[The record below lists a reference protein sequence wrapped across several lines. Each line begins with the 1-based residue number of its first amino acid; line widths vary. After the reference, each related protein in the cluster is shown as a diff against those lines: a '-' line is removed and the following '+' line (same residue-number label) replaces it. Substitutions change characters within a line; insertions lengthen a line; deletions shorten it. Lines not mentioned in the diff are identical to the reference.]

1 MVNKI
6 NNLIKLKLKKL
17 TLIAGLAFGL
27 FSFVPTDATTWG
39 IDGVHS
45 RVGFSIN
52 HLGINDVLG
61 YFTKYESKI
70 NSSKEDFSD
79 AIFEFSAET
88 ASVSTG
94 FDGLDGHLKQPD
106 MFDATAHPRLTF
118 KSTSVTKKDDKNY
131 EVKGDLTLHGVT
143 KSITLKAV
151 KSAAIVHPM
160 TKKTVVGFKLTGVI
174 NRKDFKVGVELPGV
188 VASEEVTIIANT
200 EFAKN

>member
-1 MVNKI
+1 M
-6 NNLIKLKLKKL
+6 KKL

-61 YFTKYESKI
+61 FFTKYESKI

-94 FDGLDGHLKQPD
+94 YEGLDGHLKQAD
-106 MFDATAHPRLTF
+106 MFDAAAHPKLTF

-151 KSAAIVHPM
+151 KSGLVVNSH
-160 TKKTVVGFKLTGVI
+160 TNKSTVGFKLSGVI
-174 NRKDFKVGVELPGV
+174 NRKDFKVGVELPDV
-188 VASEEVTIIANT
+188 VASDEVTIIANT

>member
-1 MVNKI
+1 M
-6 NNLIKLKLKKL
+6 KKL
-17 TLIAGLAFGL
+17 TLIGGLAFAL
-27 FSFVPTDATTWG
+27 FSFVPTEATTWG

-61 YFTKYESKI
+61 FFTKYESKI

-94 FDGLDGHLKQPD
+94 YEGLDGHLKQPD
-106 MFDATAHPRLTF
+106 MFDAAAHPKLTF

-151 KSAAIVHPM
+151 KSGLVVNSH
-160 TKKTVVGFKLTGVI
+160 TNKSTVGFKLSGVI

-188 VASEEVTIIANT
+188 VASDEVTIIANT

>member
-1 MVNKI
+1 M
-6 NNLIKLKLKKL
+6 KKL

-27 FSFVPTDATTWG
+27 FSFVPTEATTWG

-61 YFTKYESKI
+61 FFTKYESKI

-94 FDGLDGHLKQPD
+94 YEGLDGHLKQTD
-106 MFDATAHPRLTF
+106 MFDAAAHPKLTF
-118 KSTSVTKKDDKNY
+118 KSTSVTKKDAENY

-151 KSAAIVHPM
+151 KSGLIVNSH
-160 TKKTVVGFKLTGVI
+160 TNKSTVGFKLSGVI

>member
-1 MVNKI
+1 M
-6 NNLIKLKLKKL
+6 KKL

-61 YFTKYESKI
+61 FFTKYESKI

-94 FDGLDGHLKQPD
+94 YEGLDGHLKQAD
-106 MFDATAHPRLTF
+106 MFDAAAHPKLTF

-151 KSAAIVHPM
+151 KSGLVVNSN
-160 TKKTVVGFKLTGVI
+160 TNKSTVGFKLSGVI

-188 VASEEVTIIANT
+188 VASDEVTIIANT

>member
-1 MVNKI
+1 M
-6 NNLIKLKLKKL
+6 KKL

-27 FSFVPTDATTWG
+27 FSFVPTEATTWG

-61 YFTKYESKI
+61 FFTKYESKI

-94 FDGLDGHLKQPD
+94 YEGLDGHLKQAD
-106 MFDATAHPRLTF
+106 MFDAAAHPKLSF
-118 KSTSVTKKDDKNY
+118 KSTSVTRKDDKNY

-151 KSAAIVHPM
+151 KSGLVVNSH
-160 TKKTVVGFKLTGVI
+160 TNKSTVGFKLSGVI

-188 VASEEVTIIANT
+188 VASDEVTIIANT

>member
-1 MVNKI
+1 M
-6 NNLIKLKLKKL
+6 KKL

-27 FSFVPTDATTWG
+27 FSFVPTEATTWG

-61 YFTKYESKI
+61 FFTKYESKI

-94 FDGLDGHLKQPD
+94 YEGLDGHLKQAD
-106 MFDATAHPRLTF
+106 MFDAAAHPKLIF
-118 KSTSVTKKDDKNY
+118 KSTSVTKKDEKNY

-151 KSAAIVHPM
+151 KSGLVVNSH
-160 TKKTVVGFKLTGVI
+160 TNKSTVGFKLSGVI

-188 VASEEVTIIANT
+188 VASDEVTIIANT

>member
-1 MVNKI
+1 M
-6 NNLIKLKLKKL
+6 KKL

-61 YFTKYESKI
+61 FFTKYESKI

-94 FDGLDGHLKQPD
+94 YEGLDGHLKQVD
-106 MFDATAHPRLTF
+106 MFDAAAHPKLSF
-118 KSTSVTKKDDKNY
+118 KSTSVTRKDDKNY

-151 KSAAIVHPM
+151 KSGLVVNSH
-160 TKKTVVGFKLTGVI
+160 TNKSTVGFKLSGVI

-188 VASEEVTIIANT
+188 VASDEVTIIANT

>member
-1 MVNKI
+1 M
-6 NNLIKLKLKKL
+6 KKL
-17 TLIAGLAFGL
+17 TLIGGLAFAL
-27 FSFVPTDATTWG
+27 FSFVPTDASTWG

-61 YFTKYESKI
+61 FFTKYESKI

-94 FDGLDGHLKQPD
+94 YEGLDGHLKQPD
-106 MFDATAHPRLTF
+106 MFDATAHPKLSF

-151 KSAAIVHPM
+151 KSGLVVNSH
-160 TKKTVVGFKLTGVI
+160 TNKSTVGFKLSGVI

-188 VASEEVTIIANT
+188 VASDEVTIIANT

>member
-1 MVNKI
+1 M
-6 NNLIKLKLKKL
+6 KKL

-27 FSFVPTDATTWG
+27 FSFVPTEATTWG

-61 YFTKYESKI
+61 YFTKYESI
-70 NSSKEDFSD
+70 ITSSKEDFSD
-79 AIFEFSAET
+79 AVFEFTAES

-106 MFDATAHPRLTF
+106 MFDAAAYPRVTF
-118 KSTSVTKKDDKNY
+118 KSTSVKKKDDKNF

-160 TKKTVVGFKLTGVI
+160 TQKTVVSFKLSGVI
-174 NRKDFKVGVELPGV
+174 NRKDFKVGVELPGA
-188 VASEEVTIIANT
+188 VASEEVTILANT
-200 EFAKN
+200 EFVKN

>member
-1 MVNKI
+1 M
-6 NNLIKLKLKKL
+6 KKL

-61 YFTKYESKI
+61 FFTKYESKI

-94 FDGLDGHLKQPD
+94 YEGLDGHLKQAD
-106 MFDATAHPRLTF
+106 MFDATAHPKLSF

-151 KSAAIVHPM
+151 KSGLVVNSH
-160 TKKTVVGFKLTGVI
+160 TNKSTVGFKLSGVI

-188 VASEEVTIIANT
+188 VASDEVTIIANT

>member
-1 MVNKI
+1 M
-6 NNLIKLKLKKL
+6 KKL
-17 TLIAGLAFGL
+17 TLIAGLAFAL

-61 YFTKYESKI
+61 FFTKYESKI

-94 FDGLDGHLKQPD
+94 YEGLDGHLKQPD
-106 MFDATAHPRLTF
+106 MFDAAAHPKLTF

-131 EVKGDLTLHGVT
+131 EVKGDLTLHEVT

-151 KSAAIVHPM
+151 KSGLVVNSH
-160 TKKTVVGFKLTGVI
+160 TNKSTVGFKLSGVI

-188 VASEEVTIIANT
+188 VASDEVTIIANT

>member
-1 MVNKI
+1 M
-6 NNLIKLKLKKL
+6 KKL
-17 TLIAGLAFGL
+17 TLIGGLAFAL
-27 FSFVPTDATTWG
+27 FSFVPTDASTWG

-61 YFTKYESKI
+61 FFTKYESKI

-94 FDGLDGHLKQPD
+94 YEGLDGHLKQAD
-106 MFDATAHPRLTF
+106 MFDAAAHPKLSF
-118 KSTSVTKKDDKNY
+118 KSTSVTRKDDKNY

-151 KSAAIVHPM
+151 KSGLVVNSH
-160 TKKTVVGFKLTGVI
+160 TNKSTVGFKLSGVI

-188 VASEEVTIIANT
+188 VASDEVTIIANT

>member
-1 MVNKI
+1 M
-6 NNLIKLKLKKL
+6 KKL

-27 FSFVPTDATTWG
+27 FSFVPTEDSTWG
-39 IDGVHS
+39 VDGVHS

-61 YFTKYESKI
+61 YFTKYESI
-70 NSSKEDFSD
+70 ITSSKEDFSD

-94 FDGLDGHLKQPD
+94 YEGLDGHLKQPD
-106 MFDATAHPRLTF
+106 MFDATAHPKLSF

-151 KSAAIVHPM
+151 KSGLIVNSH
-160 TKKTVVGFKLTGVI
+160 TNKSTVGFKLTGVI
-174 NRKDFKVGVELPGV
+174 NRKDFKVGVELPGG

>member
-1 MVNKI
+1 M
-6 NNLIKLKLKKL
+6 KKL
-17 TLIAGLAFGL
+17 TLIGGLAFAL
-27 FSFVPTDATTWG
+27 FSFVPTDASTWG

-61 YFTKYESKI
+61 FFTKYESKI

-94 FDGLDGHLKQPD
+94 YEGLDGHLKQPD
-106 MFDATAHPRLTF
+106 MFDAAAHPKLTF

-151 KSAAIVHPM
+151 KSGLVVNSH
-160 TKKTVVGFKLTGVI
+160 TNKSTVGFKLSGVI

-188 VASEEVTIIANT
+188 VASDEVTIIANT

>member
-1 MVNKI
+1 M
-6 NNLIKLKLKKL
+6 KKL

-61 YFTKYESKI
+61 FFTKYESKI

-94 FDGLDGHLKQPD
+94 YEGLDGHLKQAD
-106 MFDATAHPRLTF
+106 MFDAAAHPKLTF

-151 KSAAIVHPM
+151 KSGLVVNSH
-160 TKKTVVGFKLTGVI
+160 TNKSTVGFKLSGVI

-188 VASEEVTIIANT
+188 VASDEVTIIANT